1 MVSLRTLLLL
11 SCTAIGSALAQS
23 SSAASSS
30 SSANNSSSVSPTPT
44 STSVPFFTIP
54 NTFSPPASGSSAIPG
69 SVIGITN
76 GPYLSDTFSYT
87 AALSTVPPTG
97 NITRGDIPA
106 SRGGEGGT
114 TDLNPDPTN
123 LQTAAA
129 RRRYGNWEEMRS
141 VGIVS
146 GVCGLVVVVAGMTGA
161 GLVL

>member
-11 SCTAIGSALAQS
+11 SCTAIGSSFAQS
-23 SSAASSS
+23 SSSASNSTSSS
-30 SSANNSSSVSPTPT
+30 PSSVSTPTPT

-54 NTFSPPASGSSAIPG
+54 NTFTPPASGSSAIPG

-76 GPYLSDTFSYT
+76 GPYLSDQFSYT

-123 LQTAAA
+123 LQV
-129 RRRYGNWEEMRS
+129 RD
-141 VGIVS
+141 
-146 GVCGLVVVVAGMTGA
+146 
-161 GLVL
+161 